1 MAFDL
6 AAAIADGVGV
16 SEKAL
21 TVPNVRVWPVSEIN
35 FYPGVMLT
43 AGRFCSSPVRVRT
56 PRFDLIAT
64 FVRSN
69 YMSEP
74 YWFSIQDA
82 GLCSRRG
89 LCFRAQI
96 RSHRDALPPGR
107 F

>member
-43 AGRFCSSPVRVRT
+43 A
-56 PRFDLIAT
+56 
-64 FVRSN
+64 
-69 YMSEP
+69 
-74 YWFSIQDA
+74 DA
-82 GLCSRRG
+82 GFVVARAGADASFRFKRDLC
-89 LCFRAQI
+89 
-96 RSHRDALPPGR
+96 PKVTT
-107 F
+107 